1 MAIYKNR
8 EVTVGA
14 ITQPVHSIPDEIIY
28 VTYPD
33 GNGEN
38 VKLKDV
44 YFTEDEKKAIEK
56 NYPNSKYDNVNT
68 VKDED
73 VKNVRLG
80 IPPSYD
86 TSANEVAEAQALRQH
101 QAEANQKDME
111 RRKAE
116 ADKKLSDKL
125 KTTTT
130 TTTTPVKSPPQ
141 PVKTSW
147 PK

>member
-8 EVTVGA
+8 EVSVGA

-44 YFTEDEKKAIEK
+44 YFTEDEKKSIEK
-56 NYPNSKYDNVNT
+56 NYPSKYDNVNT

-73 VKNVRLG
+73 VKAVRLG

-86 TSANEVAEAQALRQH
+86 TSANEVAEAQALRQR

-116 ADKKLSDKL
+116 ADKKLDQKL
-125 KTTTT
+125 NKTTDT
-130 TTTTPVKSPPQ
+130 VKSQ
-141 PVKTSW
+141 PVKTGW
-147 PK
+147 TK